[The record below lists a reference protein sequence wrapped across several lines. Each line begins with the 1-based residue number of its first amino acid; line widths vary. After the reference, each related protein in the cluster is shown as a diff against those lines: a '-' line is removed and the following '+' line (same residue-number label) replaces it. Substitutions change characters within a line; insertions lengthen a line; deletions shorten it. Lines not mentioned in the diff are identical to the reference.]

1 MVGQDVRFQN
11 PFCWVWWPSRHL
23 EIPILDPS
31 SLTESSNVIG
41 RSIDHDPPSS
51 SSTTTTASQRPS
63 MAECINGITGYS
75 TSYDSRKDE
84 NRPVLPQD
92 VRTEKKEE
100 EFLSDVSTASMM
112 RLYQRILHSSN
123 PQHPTPESPLFQ
135 LPTSL
140 PALRLWKQRISN
152 DYETRKQDFLSNHRV
167 FGQWCRREYDVS
179 SSS

>member
-23 EIPILDPS
+23 E
-31 SLTESSNVIG
+31 
-41 RSIDHDPPSS
+41 
-51 SSTTTTASQRPS
+51 SQRHS

-84 NRPVLPQD
+84 NRPVLPQN
-92 VRTEKKEE
+92 VQTEE
-100 EFLSDVSTASMM
+100 EESLSDVSTASMM

-140 PALRLWKQRISN
+140 PALRLCKQRISN

-179 SSS
+179 SSSSS